1 MKNID
6 ADYYGYRDDDDD
18 GILIQLEEK
27 AEKVA
32 VLKAIEE
39 WNEKRST
46 EQLNDEDDIYK
57 TDVKVSG
64 SLEWV
69 VWFKTLMCNSFQD
82 NSENNSLK
90 EPIEADPM
98 ELLGPRFTAHVP
110 IPTQQDIESA
120 LLRKKKQELLDKYT
134 N

>member
-32 VLKAIEE
+32 LLKAIEE

-46 EQLNDEDDIYK
+46 DQVNDEEDIYNS
-57 TDVKVSG
+57 DVKVTIYTKNFVTF
-64 SLEWV
+64 L
-69 VWFKTLMCNSFQD
+69 TINFQD
-82 NSENNSLK
+82 NYENPSLR
-90 EPIEADPM
+90 ERAEADPM

-110 IPTQQDIESA
+110 IPTQQDIENA